1 MPVIRFNLLSLIP
14 CPLLLAGTL
23 YSPVLHAQ
31 DRRLVTEP
39 VTPTHICATLTP
51 LAASSSENDTQRL
64 QAAIDH
70 CQAGSSVKLSGG
82 WFFSGPLNM
91 KSGVT
96 LWLARGTVLAAS
108 TNPHDYDKNG
118 HCGTIDDRG
127 QGCRPFIHFDSTQG
141 GGIVGE
147 GLIDGQGG
155 QLMYGHGETWWQL
168 ARRAQKEGGRQNV
181 PRLIEIDHA
190 HDITFYQV
198 TLRNAPGFH
207 VALNATEG
215 ATFWSVRID
224 TPADSRNTDGIDPGA
239 SRDITIAHSFIRTG
253 DDNVSIKAGHSGPTS
268 HVSLLDNHFYWGHG
282 MSIGSETV
290 GGVSDILVRDL
301 TLDGTTSGLRIKS
314 DASRGGVVSGILYEH
329 VCMRGNRRPLDFD
342 THYDAGASGLKI
354 PVYRNIILRD
364 VGGGAGELIFRG
376 YDATHPLSITL
387 DGVHFGSAARWLVKS
402 AQLQIGN
409 NGVSPPMP
417 ESAYSTSAYSHAD
430 CTVRWKPFPT
440 TSNKIGAAK

>member
-1 MPVIRFNLLSLIP
+1 M
-14 CPLLLAGTL
+14 
-23 YSPVLHAQ
+23 
-31 DRRLVTEP
+31 VTEP